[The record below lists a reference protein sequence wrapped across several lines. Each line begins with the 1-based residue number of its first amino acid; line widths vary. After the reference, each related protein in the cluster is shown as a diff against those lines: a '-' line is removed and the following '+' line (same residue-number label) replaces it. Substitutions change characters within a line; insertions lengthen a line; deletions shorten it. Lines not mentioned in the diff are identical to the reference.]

1 MYLEHYGLK
10 DFPFG
15 LASDPKFL
23 YLSKAHARVKAQIEY
38 ALYIQDS
45 LVVFTGEIGSGKTTL
60 LQDALNNF
68 GHNMVVA
75 KLHQTQIN
83 EVEFLQLL
91 LVEFGFQLFDAAKV
105 ELLEKISSFLKQQYK
120 QGKKVVLIVDEAQNL
135 SKKVLEE
142 IRLLSDL
149 QNGNSKLMT
158 VIIVG
163 QPELNELLDAPGMEQ
178 MVQRIRLRFHINA
191 LTEEEITEYIRHR
204 LSVANAPNV
213 EMFEPETVP
222 MIYVYTGGRP
232 RLMNI
237 LCDYALMCGA
247 IEEVQSITTDI
258 IQQAVEELNW
268 EPYEQRFSRRAS
280 GRTLNVPSDTS
291 TDDIARLVVS
301 KDGRFVAEFKLNKE
315 YFSIGR
321 KPDNDFMID
330 DKKVSR
336 YHAQIVTNNGISHL
350 RDLDSTNG
358 TFIGTEPVESQPLL
372 DGEVFTIAD
381 VSFQYLK
388 SPDLE
393 DTSEEEYG
401 KILEYRNPN
410 AGKPSRRNKS

>member
-1 MYLEHYGLK
+1 MYLEHYK
-10 DFPFG
+10 MQDFPFG

-23 YLSKAHARVKAQIEY
+23 YLSKGHARVKAQIEY

-60 LQDALNNF
+60 LHDALINF
-68 GHNMVVA
+68 GNEMTVA
-75 KLHQTQIN
+75 KLHQTQVN
-83 EVEFLQLL
+83 EIEFLQLL
-91 LVEFGFQLFDAAKV
+91 LVEFGYQLFEASKV
-105 ELLEKISSFLKQQYK
+105 ELLEKVSSHLKQQHR

-149 QNGNSKLMT
+149 QDGNSKLMT

-191 LTEEEITEYIRHR
+191 LNEEEITEYIRHR
-204 LSVANAPNV
+204 LEVAGAPNV
-213 EMFEPETVP
+213 DIFHPDTIP
-222 MIYVYTGGRP
+222 QIYKYTGGRP

-237 LCDYALMCGA
+237 LCDYTLMCGA
-247 IEEVQSITTDI
+247 IEEVQDI
-258 IQQAVEELNW
+258 SPELVLQAVEELNW
-268 EPYEQRFSRRAS
+268 QPYEQRFQRRAVGRSSTIS
-280 GRTLNVPSDTS
+280 GDIVG
-291 TDDIARLVVS
+291 DDVARLIVS
-301 KDGRFVAEFKLNKE
+301 KEGRLITEFQLAKE

-321 KPDNDFMID
+321 KPDNDFMVD

-336 YHAQIVTNNGISHL
+336 YHAQIVTNNGVSQL

-358 TFIGTEPVESQPLL
+358 TFIGAEPVESQPLE

-388 SPDLE
+388 SSDQE
-393 DTSEEEYG
+393 VTGEEEFG

-410 AGKPSRRNKS
+410 ADKHMKK

>member
-1 MYLEHYGLK
+1 MYLDFYQFQ

-23 YLSKAHARVKAQIEY
+23 YLSKSHARVKAQIEY

-60 LQDALNNF
+60 LHDALVNF
-68 GHNMVVA
+68 GHEMIVA
-75 KLHQTQIN
+75 KIHQTQVN

-91 LVEFGFQLFDAAKV
+91 LVEFGHQMFNASKV
-105 ELLEKISSFLKQQYK
+105 ELLEKVSTFLKEQYK
-120 QGKKVVLIVDEAQNL
+120 QNKKVVLIVDEAQNL

-178 MVQRIRLRFHINA
+178 MVQRIRLRFHISA
-191 LTEEEITEYIRHR
+191 LDEEEITEYIKHR
-204 LSVANAPNV
+204 LMVAGAPDSD
-213 EMFEPETVP
+213 MFEPDAIPV
-222 MIYVYTGGRP
+222 IYTYTGGRP

-247 IEEVQSITTDI
+247 IEEVKTISTGI
-258 IQQAVEELNW
+258 INQAVDELNW
-268 EPYEQRFSRRAS
+268 EPYEQRFNRRVTGRNDAS
-280 GRTLNVPSDTS
+280 VIEPKSDVFAKL
-291 TDDIARLVVS
+291 IVS
-301 KDGRFVAEFKLNKE
+301 KDGRFIAEFHLNKE

-336 YHAQIVTNNGISHL
+336 YHAQIVTNKDISHL

-358 TFIGTEPVESQPLL
+358 TFIGSELVESQPLEN
-372 DGEVFTIAD
+372 GEVFTIAD
-381 VSFQYLK
+381 VSFQYVK
-388 SPDLE
+388 SPDEE
-393 DTSEEEYG
+393 DTGEEEFG

-410 AGKPSRRNKS
+410 ADKNQNKK